1 MIYLQEYQDL
11 KMELLKTNQITAER
25 ILRCIV
31 ALFLIPAPMVL
42 GFSTYTFVIC
52 GVGII
57 LLFNAISGACM
68 IYKVFG
74 VDTCQT

>member
-1 MIYLQEYQDL
+1 
-11 KMELLKTNQITAER
+11 MELFRTNQNKAER
-25 ILRCIV
+25 ILRFIV
-31 ALFLIPAPMVL
+31 SLFLIPAPMVL

-74 VDTCQT
+74 VSTCQT

>member
-1 MIYLQEYQDL
+1 
-11 KMELLKTNQITAER
+11 MELFKTNLNKAER
-25 ILRCIV
+25 VLRFIV
-31 ALFLIPAPMVL
+31 SLFLIPAPMVL
-42 GFSTYTFVIC
+42 GLSTYTFVIC

-74 VDTCQT
+74 VNTCQT

>member
-1 MIYLQEYQDL
+1 
-11 KMELLKTNQITAER
+11 MELFRTNQNKAER
-25 ILRCIV
+25 ILRFIV
-31 ALFLIPAPMVL
+31 SLFLIPAPMVL

-74 VDTCQT
+74 VNTCQT

>member
-1 MIYLQEYQDL
+1 
-11 KMELLKTNQITAER
+11 MEIFKTNQNKAER
-25 ILRCIV
+25 ILRFIV
-31 ALFLIPAPMVL
+31 SLFLIPAPMVL

-74 VDTCQT
+74 VNTCQT